1 MNWWY
6 SLNTWIPQ
14 EEVLYINNFL
24 KLKVNSH
31 IRIKI
36 EGHSNMWKP
45 LKLHHKT
52 NKVGNKK
59 IWFFDVV
66 FKKKM
71 DGIFFIHLQTLHY
84 HIYSM
89 TYRLSVTSSVNFGR
103 IYQFEWTI
111 FTNNND
117 IKLYTRTRINNSTI
131 DMTNELGQHKRA
143 AARVLYNSNG
153 RSSSSEFYALQK
165 IFSQLAL
172 IFNRRLSLFKAQN
185 LFE

>member
-1 MNWWY
+1 
-6 SLNTWIPQ
+6 
-14 EEVLYINNFL
+14 
-24 KLKVNSH
+24 
-31 IRIKI
+31 
-36 EGHSNMWKP
+36 
-45 LKLHHKT
+45 
-52 NKVGNKK
+52 
-59 IWFFDVV
+59 
-66 FKKKM
+66 M

-165 IFSQLAL
+165 IFFATCAHFQPKTFFVQSAKPIRIRGQAL
-172 IFNRRLSLFKAQN
+172 GAISIESTQDNMSVIRYKMFRTNRRFHIFHLKDVIPSFLHLN
-185 LFE
+185 LWHI